1 MKTVLYARV
10 STEKQEQ
17 EQTIKSQVA
26 SIEKFARDN
35 GHIIIDR
42 YEDDGW
48 SGTVLARPELDR
60 LRDAAPKKLFQ
71 AVLIHSPD
79 RLARKYAYQELLLD
93 EMKRAGVQVIFL
105 NRPIGETPEDN
116 MLQGIQG
123 VVAEYEKTKIAE
135 RFRRGKLHKARQGSV
150 VGHMAPYGYQ
160 YAKKQNGKPGCYMV
174 NRKEA
179 KVVQFIFKEFT
190 EKQLFLGGLIR
201 LMHEKKIY
209 PPRGAKFWQR
219 SSLNRILRNETYIG
233 TTYYNKGFAVEPARL
248 VSEKKYR
255 RVQKSSR
262 RYRPKQEWIAIP
274 VPPILPRRLF
284 EQAQEQLGRNVQF
297 SPRRTKYRY
306 LLRGLTRCG
315 LCGSIYAG
323 LPMHGK
329 THYRCTNRLKRFPLP
344 RNCKARMIS
353 AQIIEPLVWA
363 TIYEAVN
370 NPDLIITQ
378 FKKLTARLSERRL
391 DQQSDREENEKRL
404 SQLAREESRLLKAYS
419 ENVIALEQLR
429 DQIDRINREKAGL
442 QKVCHRPT
450 DWKVSDV
457 DDATRWLRHFAQL
470 VKTRMRKFSFEEK
483 QQFLRGFL
491 REIVIFNDKIE
502 IKGIIPTHEPREAAD
517 LSLSAVCDSERSTR
531 GDNRAL
537 LHADY
542 MYGRYAKRQL
552 DFVIAKPLKHGKAL
566 PLKARRST
574 EARRSNENPA
584 CRGT

>member
-1 MKTVLYARV
+1 MKTALYARV

-17 EQTIKSQVA
+17 QQTIKSQVA
-26 SIEKFARDN
+26 AIEEFAREN
-35 GHIIIDR
+35 GHVIVDR
-42 YEDDGW
+42 YTDDGW

-60 LRDAAPKKLFQ
+60 LRDDAPKKLFE

-135 RFRRGKLHKARQGSV
+135 RFRRGKLHKARQGSI
-150 VGHMAPYGYQ
+150 VGHMAPYGYK
-160 YAKKQNGKPGCYMV
+160 YTKKQNDKPGRYIV

-179 KVVQFIFKEFT
+179 TLVRFIFKEFT
-190 EKQLFLGGLIR
+190 EKQLSLGRLIK

-209 PPRGAKFWQR
+209 PPRGAQFWQR

-233 TTYYNKGFAVEPARL
+233 TTYYNKGFSVEPARL
-248 VSEKKYR
+248 ASEKKYR
-255 RVQKSSR
+255 RIQKSSR
-262 RYRPKQEWIAIP
+262 RYRPKQEWIGIP
-274 VPPILPRRLF
+274 VPPILSRRLF
-284 EQAQEQLGRNVQF
+284 EQAQEQLRRNVQF
-297 SPRRTKYRY
+297 SPRRTKYQY

-323 LPMHGK
+323 TPTHGK

-353 AQIIEPLVWA
+353 AHIIEPLVWA
-363 TIYEAVN
+363 TVYEAVN

-378 FKKLTARLSERRL
+378 FKKLPARMSERRL
-391 DQQSDREENEKRL
+391 ALQSDREENKKQL
-404 SQLAREESRLLKAYS
+404 SQLAQEESRLLKAYS
-419 ENVIALEQLR
+419 ESVISLEQLR
-429 DQIDRINREKAGL
+429 DQIERIKKEKVRLQKAG
-442 QKVCHRPT
+442 HRPT
-450 DWKVSDV
+450 DWKVSDL

-470 VKTRMRKFSFEEK
+470 IKTRMRRFSFEEK

-502 IKGIIPTHEPREAAD
+502 IKGIIPTHEPPEAAD
-517 LSLSAVCDSERSTR
+517 LSLGAVCDSERSTQ
-531 GDNRAL
+531 GNNSVL
-537 LHADY
+537 LHPDY
-542 MYGRYAKRQL
+542 MYGRDAKRQL
-552 DFVIAKPLKHGKAL
+552 NFVIVKPLKHGKAL

-574 EARRSNENPA
+574 NGRMGNGNP
-584 CRGT
+584 GIIP